1 TSQASFDVCN
11 PLHYEAAG
19 FSLLLAAAWAQTQGA
34 NEAFGEDVERAS
46 GKWQTYNGRSF
57 IFQSSSVSWA
67 HAQQRCVSLGG
78 NLATIHNQQ
87 EEEFVSE
94 VAKGSA
100 AWIGSTD
107 AQQDGLWLW
116 INSKPMT
123 FTGWCV
129 GEPNNHRGPQQCAV
143 INFSGLYPGWGWCHW
158 HKCKNNADFLFCS

>member
-1 TSQASFDVCN
+1 MKLLV
-11 PLHYEAAG
+11 
-19 FSLLLAAAWAQTQGA
+19 FSLLLGAAWAQTQDSAEPPQDNA
-34 NEAFGEDVERAS
+34 NGPEVGEVERAS

>member
-1 TSQASFDVCN
+1 CSLFCQTLQ
-11 PLHYEAAG
+11 LHPVPDHG
-19 FSLLLAAAWAQTQGA
+19 NHT
-34 NEAFGEDVERAS
+34 EDGVN
-46 GKWQTYNGRSF
+46 GQIFNGRSF
-57 IFQSSSVSWA
+57 ICIQSASTWA
-67 HAQQRCVSLGG
+67 EAQQRCVSLGG

>member
-1 TSQASFDVCN
+1 HN
-11 PLHYEAAG
+11 
-19 FSLLLAAAWAQTQGA
+19 
-34 NEAFGEDVERAS
+34 VEFLFFKFNVKHFLS
-46 GKWQTYNGRSF
+46 RS
-57 IFQSSSVSWA
+57 A
-67 HAQQRCVSLGG
+67 TLCVLGW

-143 INFSGLYPGWGWCHW
+143 INFSAK
-158 HKCKNNADFLFCS
+158 KCWDDERCLVKLPFVCEKELQNS

>member
-1 TSQASFDVCN
+1 MELLV
-11 PLHYEAAG
+11 
-19 FSLLLAAAWAQTQGA
+19 FSLLLCGAWAQTSPPPVPDHGNHTDDGVNGQI
-34 NEAFGEDVERAS
+34 F
-46 GKWQTYNGRSF
+46 NGRSF
-57 IFQSSSVSWA
+57 ICIQSASTWA
-67 HAQQRCVSLGG
+67 EAQQRCVSLGG

-87 EEEFVSE
+87 EEEFVKE

-143 INFSGLYPGWGWCHW
+143 INFSAK
-158 HKCKNNADFLFCS
+158 KCWDDERCLVKLPFVCETELQNS